1 MKKSSLA
8 GIGLALT
15 LGLAVSAYAA
25 DACNDNM
32 GHTGNGSQVSGN
44 RVGSIGGTPWGF
56 EQWYQGG
63 NASMTYY
70 SNGTFKA
77 NWSGSSDYLTRV
89 GYQYNGNGIDHKSK
103 NFAVD
108 YKYTK
113 SGSAQYG
120 YIGVYGWTKNP
131 ETEYYIVDDW
141 FSKPSENYVGE
152 KFGEITVDGAK
163 YTIHAF
169 LRQQEPSKSGTS
181 TFVQFFSIRET
192 PRQCGHIDISAHFK
206 KWDELFTGQN
216 KQLRGSKG
224 GGSASLKFGNV
235 TEVMLMTEAGG
246 NATGSVD
253 YTYFDMTDNAKS
265 SPTSSSTAKSSSS
278 VAKSSSSKGG
288 SGTTSGTIDACKD
301 EMGHQGDSKTTQGQN
316 NSSVTGNVGSS
327 PYHYEIW
334 YQGGNNSMTF
344 YDNGT
349 YKASWNGTNDFLAR
363 VGFKYNEKQTYEE
376 LGPIDAYFKWSKQGN
391 AGGYNYIG
399 IYGWTVDPLVEYY
412 IVDDWF
418 SEPGANLLGS
428 KKGEFTVDGATYEVY
443 QNMRYNAPSIKG
455 DQTFPQF
462 FSKRKGAR
470 QCGHIDVTAHFKKWE
485 ELGMKM
491 GKMYEAKV
499 LVEAGGGSGS
509 FDVTYFKMTD
519 KAHPLPSSE
528 PESSSSEVAKSSGS
542 VARSSGS
549 FGRSSGSFGR
559 SSASVNP
566 GSSGGTYAL
575 VNDLDYVQPSGTFQV
590 FDPQGRYLG
599 KLEVLPGT
607 SVTTA
612 LKASFPKAQ
621 VYLVK
626 QGQWLR
632 RITVTR

>member
-1 MKKSSLA
+1 MKKCSLA
-8 GIGLALT
+8 GIGLAMT
-15 LGLAVSAYAA
+15 LGLAVSAFAA

-44 RVGSIGGTPWGF
+44 RVGSINGTPWGY

-89 GYQYNGNGIDHKSK
+89 GYQYNGNGISHKTK

-113 SGSAQYG
+113 SGNAQYG

-141 FSKPSENYVGE
+141 FSKPSEQYVGE

-163 YTIHAF
+163 YSIHAF

-206 KWDELFTGQN
+206 KWDELFTGQQ

-253 YTYFDMTDNAKS
+253 YTYFNMVDNATP
-265 SPTSSSTAKSSSS
+265 SPTSSASPKSSSS

-288 SGTTSGTIDACKD
+288 TAVSGTIDACKD
-301 EMGHQGDSKTTQGQN
+301 AMGHEGQSKTDNGRN
-316 NSSVTGNVGSS
+316 NSSSTGNIGSTG
-327 PYHYEIW
+327 YHYEIW
-334 YQGGNNSMTF
+334 YQGGNNSMTY

-349 YKASWNGTNDFLAR
+349 YTAKWSGTNDFLAR
-363 VGFKYNEKQTYEE
+363 VGFKYNEDKTYDQV
-376 LGPIDAYFKWSKQGN
+376 GPIDAYYKWSHQGS

-418 SEPGANLLGS
+418 NKPGANLLGQR
-428 KKGEFTVDGATYEVY
+428 KGEFTVDGDTYEIY
-443 QNMRYNAPSIKG
+443 QNTRYNAPSIKG
-455 DQTFPQF
+455 DQTFPQY
-462 FSKRKGAR
+462 FSVRKSAR
-470 QCGHIDVTAHFKKWE
+470 QCGHIDITAHFKKWE
-485 ELGMKM
+485 SLGMKM

-499 LVEAGGGSGS
+499 LVEAGGGTGS

-519 KAHPLPSSE
+519 AKHPLPQPE
-528 PESSSSEVAKSSGS
+528 PESSSNVAKSS
-542 VARSSGS
+542 SSGS
-549 FGRSSGSFGR
+549 AKSSSSRGGWKWGSS
-559 SSASVNP
+559 SSATDAIP
-566 GSSGGTYAL
+566 FMTQAL
-575 VNDLDYVQPSGTFQV
+575 ATMDGQFMV
-590 FDPQGRYLG
+590 FDMQGRTLG
-599 KLEVLPGT
+599 AIDVPVGST
-607 SVTTA
+607 VASA
-612 LKASFPKAQ
+612 IKAKFKNTGI
-621 VYLVK
+621 YLVK
-626 QGQWLR
+626 QGKSFLR
-632 RITVTR
+632 VKVTP

>member
-1 MKKSSLA
+1 MKKSYLA
-8 GIGLALT
+8 VMGLTVIMGLAT
-15 LGLAVSAYAA
+15 SAFAA

-32 GHTGNGSQVSGN
+32 GHSGNGTQVSGN
-44 RVGSIGGTPWGF
+44 RVGPISGTPWGY

-77 NWSGSSDYLTRV
+77 NWSGSGDYLTRV
-89 GYQYNGNGIDHKSK
+89 GYQYNGNGISHKSK

-108 YKYTK
+108 YKYSKT
-113 SGSAQYG
+113 GNAQYG

-141 FSKPSENYVGE
+141 YSKPSENYVGE

-169 LRQQEPSKSGTS
+169 LRQSEPSKSGTS

-216 KQLRGSKG
+216 KQLKGSKG
-224 GGSASLKFGNV
+224 GASASLKFGNV

-253 YTYFDMTDNAKS
+253 YTYFNMVDNATP
-265 SPTSSSTAKSSSS
+265 SPTSSASSKSSSS

-288 SGTTSGTIDACKD
+288 TAVSGTIDACKD
-301 EMGHQGDSKTTQGQN
+301 AMGHEGQSKTDNGRN
-316 NSSVTGNVGSS
+316 NSSSTGNIGSTG
-327 PYHYEIW
+327 YHYEIW
-334 YQGGNNSMTF
+334 YQGGNNSMTY

-349 YKASWNGTNDFLAR
+349 YTAKWSGTNDFLAR
-363 VGFKYNEKQTYEE
+363 VGFKYDEKQTYEQV
-376 LGPIDAYFKWSKQGN
+376 GPIDAYYKWSHQGS

-418 SEPGANLLGS
+418 NKPGANLLGQR
-428 KKGEFTVDGATYEVY
+428 KGEFTVDGDTYEIY
-443 QNMRYNAPSIKG
+443 QNTRYNAPSIKG
-455 DQTFPQF
+455 DQTFPQY
-462 FSKRKGAR
+462 FSVRKSAR
-470 QCGHIDVTAHFKKWE
+470 QCGHIDITAHFKKWE
-485 ELGMKM
+485 SLGMKM

-499 LVEAGGGSGS
+499 LVEAGGGTGS

-519 KAHPLPSSE
+519 AKHPLPQPE
-528 PESSSSEVAKSSGS
+528 PESSSNVAKSS
-542 VARSSGS
+542 SSGS
-549 FGRSSGSFGR
+549 AKSSSSRGGWNWGRSSSSTDALPFMTQALATMDGQFMVFDMQGR
-559 SSASVNP
+559 SLGAIDVPAGSTVASAI
-566 GSSGGTYAL
+566 
-575 VNDLDYVQPSGTFQV
+575 
-590 FDPQGRYLG
+590 
-599 KLEVLPGT
+599 
-607 SVTTA
+607 
-612 LKASFPKAQ
+612 KAKFKNTGI
-621 VYLVK
+621 YLVK
-626 QGQWLR
+626 QGKTFLR
-632 RITVTR
+632 VKVTP

>member
-1 MKKSSLA
+1 MKKCSLA
-8 GIGLALT
+8 GIGLAMT
-15 LGLAVSAYAA
+15 LGLAVSAFAA

-44 RVGSIGGTPWGF
+44 RVGSISGTPWGY

-70 SNGTFKA
+70 NNGTFKA

-89 GYQYNGNGIDHKSK
+89 GYQYNGNGISHKTK

-113 SGSAQYG
+113 SGNAQYG

-141 FSKPSENYVGE
+141 FSKPSEQYVGE

-163 YTIHAF
+163 YSIHAF

-206 KWDELFTGQN
+206 KWDELFTGQQ

-253 YTYFDMTDNAKS
+253 YTYFNMVDNATS
-265 SPTSSSTAKSSSS
+265 SPTSSASPKSSSS

-288 SGTTSGTIDACKD
+288 TAVSGTIDACKD
-301 EMGHQGDSKTTQGQN
+301 AMGHEGQSKTDNGRN
-316 NSSVTGNVGSS
+316 NSSSTGNIGSTG
-327 PYHYEIW
+327 YHYEIW
-334 YQGGNNSMTF
+334 YQGGNNSMTY

-349 YKASWNGTNDFLAR
+349 YTAKWSGTNDFLAR
-363 VGFKYNEKQTYEE
+363 VGFKYNEDKTYDQV
-376 LGPIDAYFKWSKQGN
+376 GPIDAYYKWSHQGS

-418 SEPGANLLGS
+418 NKPGANLLGQR
-428 KKGEFTVDGATYEVY
+428 KGEFTVDGDTYEIY
-443 QNMRYNAPSIKG
+443 QNTRYNAPSIKG
-455 DQTFPQF
+455 DQTFPQY
-462 FSKRKGAR
+462 FSVRKSAR
-470 QCGHIDVTAHFKKWE
+470 QCGHIDITAHFKKWE
-485 ELGMKM
+485 SLGMKM

-499 LVEAGGGSGS
+499 LVEAGGGTGS

-519 KAHPLPSSE
+519 AKHPLPQPE
-528 PESSSSEVAKSSGS
+528 PESSSNEAKSSSSGS
-542 VARSSGS
+542 VKSSSSRGGWNW
-549 FGRSSGSFGR
+549 GRSSSSTDAIPFMTQALATMDGQFLVFDMQGR
-559 SSASVNP
+559 SLGAIDVPAGSTVASAI
-566 GSSGGTYAL
+566 
-575 VNDLDYVQPSGTFQV
+575 
-590 FDPQGRYLG
+590 
-599 KLEVLPGT
+599 
-607 SVTTA
+607 
-612 LKASFPKAQ
+612 KAKFKNTGI
-621 VYLVK
+621 YLVK
-626 QGQWLR
+626 QGKTFLR
-632 RITVTR
+632 VKVTP

>member
-1 MKKSSLA
+1 MKKCSLA
-8 GIGLALT
+8 GIGLAMT
-15 LGLAVSAYAA
+15 LGLAVSAFAA

-44 RVGSIGGTPWGF
+44 RVGSINGTPWGY

-89 GYQYNGNGIDHKSK
+89 GYQYNGNGISHKTK

-113 SGSAQYG
+113 SGNAQYG

-141 FSKPSENYVGE
+141 FSKPSEQYVGE

-163 YTIHAF
+163 YSIHAF

-206 KWDELFTGQN
+206 KWDELFTGQQ

-253 YTYFDMTDNAKS
+253 YTYFNMVDNATP
-265 SPTSSSTAKSSSS
+265 SPTSSASPKSSSS

-288 SGTTSGTIDACKD
+288 TAVSGTIDACKD
-301 EMGHQGDSKTTQGQN
+301 AMGHEGQSKTDNGRN
-316 NSSVTGNVGSS
+316 NSSSTGNIGSTG
-327 PYHYEIW
+327 YHYEIW
-334 YQGGNNSMTF
+334 YQGGNNSMTY

-349 YKASWNGTNDFLAR
+349 YTAKWSGTNDFLAR
-363 VGFKYNEKQTYEE
+363 VGFKYNEDKTYDQV
-376 LGPIDAYFKWSKQGN
+376 GPIDAYYKWSHQGS

-418 SEPGANLLGS
+418 NKPGANLLGQR
-428 KKGEFTVDGATYEVY
+428 KGEFTVDGDTYEIY
-443 QNMRYNAPSIKG
+443 QNTRYNAPSIKG
-455 DQTFPQF
+455 DQTFPQY
-462 FSKRKGAR
+462 FSVRKSAR
-470 QCGHIDVTAHFKKWE
+470 QCGHIDITAHFKKWE
-485 ELGMKM
+485 SLGMKM

-499 LVEAGGGSGS
+499 LVEAGGGTGS

-519 KAHPLPSSE
+519 AKHPLPQPE
-528 PESSSSEVAKSSGS
+528 PESSSNVAKSS
-542 VARSSGS
+542 SSGS
-549 FGRSSGSFGR
+549 AKSSSSRGGWKWGSS
-559 SSASVNP
+559 SSA
-566 GSSGGTYAL
+566 TDAL
-575 VNDLDYVQPSGTFQV
+575 PFMTQALATMDGQFMV
-590 FDPQGRYLG
+590 FDMQGRTLG
-599 KLEVLPGT
+599 AIVVPAGST
-607 SVTTA
+607 VASA
-612 LKASFPKAQ
+612 IKAKFKNTG

-626 QGQWLR
+626 QGKTFLR
-632 RITVTR
+632 VKVTP

>member
-1 MKKSSLA
+1 MKKCSLA
-8 GIGLALT
+8 GIGLAMT
-15 LGLAVSAYAA
+15 LGLAVSAFAA

-44 RVGSIGGTPWGF
+44 RVGSINGTPWGY

-89 GYQYNGNGIDHKSK
+89 GYQYNGNGISHKTK

-113 SGSAQYG
+113 SGNAQYG

-141 FSKPSENYVGE
+141 FSKPSEQYVGE

-163 YTIHAF
+163 YSIHAF

-206 KWDELFTGQN
+206 KWDELFTGQQ

-253 YTYFDMTDNAKS
+253 YTYFNMVDNATP
-265 SPTSSSTAKSSSS
+265 SPTSSASPKSSSS

-288 SGTTSGTIDACKD
+288 TAVSGTIDACKD
-301 EMGHQGDSKTTQGQN
+301 AMGHEGQSKTDNGRN
-316 NSSVTGNVGSS
+316 NSSSTGNIGSTG
-327 PYHYEIW
+327 YHYEIW
-334 YQGGNNSMTF
+334 YQGGNNSMTY

-349 YKASWNGTNDFLAR
+349 YTAKWSGTNDFLAR
-363 VGFKYNEKQTYEE
+363 VGFKYNEDKTYDQV
-376 LGPIDAYFKWSKQGN
+376 GPIDAYYKWSHQGS

-418 SEPGANLLGS
+418 NKPGANLLGQR
-428 KKGEFTVDGATYEVY
+428 KGEFTVDGDTYEIY
-443 QNMRYNAPSIKG
+443 QNTRYNAPSIKG
-455 DQTFPQF
+455 DQTFPQY
-462 FSKRKGAR
+462 FSVRKSAR
-470 QCGHIDVTAHFKKWE
+470 QCGHIDITAHFKKWE
-485 ELGMKM
+485 SLGMKM

-499 LVEAGGGSGS
+499 LVEAGGGTGS

-519 KAHPLPSSE
+519 AKHPLPQPE
-528 PESSSSEVAKSSGS
+528 PESSSNVAKSS
-542 VARSSGS
+542 SSGS
-549 FGRSSGSFGR
+549 AKSSSSRGGWNWGRSS
-559 SSASVNP
+559 SATDAIP
-566 GSSGGTYAL
+566 FMTQAL
-575 VNDLDYVQPSGTFQV
+575 ATMDGQFMV
-590 FDPQGRYLG
+590 FDMQGRTLG
-599 KLEVLPGT
+599 AIDVPVGST
-607 SVTTA
+607 VASA
-612 LKASFPKAQ
+612 IKAKFKNTGI
-621 VYLVK
+621 YLVK
-626 QGQWLR
+626 QGKSFLR
-632 RITVTR
+632 VKVTP

>member
-1 MKKSSLA
+1 MKKCSLA
-8 GIGLALT
+8 GIGLAMT
-15 LGLAVSAYAA
+15 LGLAVSAFAA

-44 RVGSIGGTPWGF
+44 RVGAINGTPWGY

-89 GYQYNGNGIDHKSK
+89 GYQYNGNGISHKTK

-113 SGSAQYG
+113 SGNAQYG

-141 FSKPSENYVGE
+141 FSKPSEQYVGE

-163 YTIHAF
+163 YSIHAF

-206 KWDELFTGQN
+206 KWDELFTGQQ

-253 YTYFDMTDNAKS
+253 YTYFNMVDNATP
-265 SPTSSSTAKSSSS
+265 SPTSSASPKSSSS

-288 SGTTSGTIDACKD
+288 TAVSGTIDACKD
-301 EMGHQGDSKTTQGQN
+301 AMGHEGQSKTDNGRN
-316 NSSVTGNVGSS
+316 NSSSTGNIGSTG
-327 PYHYEIW
+327 YHYEIW
-334 YQGGNNSMTF
+334 YQGGNNSMTY

-349 YKASWNGTNDFLAR
+349 YTAKWSGTNDFLAR
-363 VGFKYNEKQTYEE
+363 VGFKYNEDKTYDQV
-376 LGPIDAYFKWSKQGN
+376 GPIDAYYKWSHQGS

-418 SEPGANLLGS
+418 NKPGANLLGQR
-428 KKGEFTVDGATYEVY
+428 KGEFTVDGDTYEIY
-443 QNMRYNAPSIKG
+443 QNTRYNAPSIKG
-455 DQTFPQF
+455 DQTFPQY
-462 FSKRKGAR
+462 FSVRKSAR
-470 QCGHIDVTAHFKKWE
+470 QCGHIDITAHFKKWE
-485 ELGMKM
+485 SLGMKM

-499 LVEAGGGSGS
+499 LVEAGGGTGS

-519 KAHPLPSSE
+519 AKHPLPQPE
-528 PESSSSEVAKSSGS
+528 PESSSSVVKSSSSGTAKSS
-542 VARSSGS
+542 SSRGGWNW
-549 FGRSSGSFGR
+549 GRSS
-559 SSASVNP
+559 SA
-566 GSSGGTYAL
+566 TDAL
-575 VNDLDYVQPSGTFQV
+575 PFMAQALATMDGQFMV
-590 FDPQGRYLG
+590 FDMQGRTLG
-599 KLEVLPGT
+599 AIDVPAGST
-607 SVTTA
+607 VASA
-612 LKASFPKAQ
+612 IKAKFKNTGI
-621 VYLVK
+621 YLVK
-626 QGQWLR
+626 QGKTFLR
-632 RITVTR
+632 VKVTP

>member
-1 MKKSSLA
+1 MKKCSLA
-8 GIGLALT
+8 GIGLAMT
-15 LGLAVSAYAA
+15 LGLAVSAFAA

-44 RVGSIGGTPWGF
+44 RVGSINGTPWGY

-89 GYQYNGNGIDHKSK
+89 GYQYNGNGISHKTK

-113 SGSAQYG
+113 SGNAQYG

-141 FSKPSENYVGE
+141 FSKPSEQYVGE

-163 YTIHAF
+163 YSIHAF

-206 KWDELFTGQN
+206 KWDELFTGQQ

-253 YTYFDMTDNAKS
+253 YTYFNMVDNATP
-265 SPTSSSTAKSSSS
+265 SPTSSASPKSSSS

-288 SGTTSGTIDACKD
+288 TAVSGTIDACKD
-301 EMGHQGDSKTTQGQN
+301 AMGHEGQSKTDNGRN
-316 NSSVTGNVGSS
+316 NSSSTGNIGSTG
-327 PYHYEIW
+327 YHYEIW
-334 YQGGNNSMTF
+334 YQGGNNSMTY

-349 YKASWNGTNDFLAR
+349 YTAKWSGTNDFLAR
-363 VGFKYNEKQTYEE
+363 VGFKYNEDKTYDQV
-376 LGPIDAYFKWSKQGN
+376 GPIDAYYKWSHQGS

-418 SEPGANLLGS
+418 NKPGANLLGQR
-428 KKGEFTVDGATYEVY
+428 KGEFTVDGDTYEIY
-443 QNMRYNAPSIKG
+443 QNTRYNAPSIKG
-455 DQTFPQF
+455 DQTFPQY
-462 FSKRKGAR
+462 FSVRKSAR
-470 QCGHIDVTAHFKKWE
+470 QCGHIDITAHFKKWE
-485 ELGMKM
+485 SLGMKM

-499 LVEAGGGSGS
+499 LVEAGGGTGS

-519 KAHPLPSSE
+519 AKHPLPQPE
-528 PESSSSEVAKSSGS
+528 PESSSSVVKSSSSGSAKSS
-542 VARSSGS
+542 SSRGGWNW
-549 FGRSSGSFGR
+549 GRSSSATDALPFMTQALATMDGQFMVFDMQGR
-559 SSASVNP
+559 SLGAIDVPAGSTVASAI
-566 GSSGGTYAL
+566 
-575 VNDLDYVQPSGTFQV
+575 
-590 FDPQGRYLG
+590 
-599 KLEVLPGT
+599 
-607 SVTTA
+607 
-612 LKASFPKAQ
+612 KAKFKNTGI
-621 VYLVK
+621 YLVK
-626 QGQWLR
+626 QGKTFLR
-632 RITVTR
+632 VKVTP

>member
-1 MKKSSLA
+1 MKKCSLA
-8 GIGLALT
+8 GIGLAMT
-15 LGLAVSAYAA
+15 LGLAVSAFAA

-44 RVGSIGGTPWGF
+44 RVGSINGTPWGF

-89 GYQYNGNGIDHKSK
+89 GYQYNGNGISHKTK

-113 SGSAQYG
+113 SGNAQYG

-141 FSKPSENYVGE
+141 FSKPSEQYVGE

-163 YTIHAF
+163 YSIHAF

-206 KWDELFTGQN
+206 KWDELFTGQQ

-253 YTYFDMTDNAKS
+253 YTYFNMVDNATP
-265 SPTSSSTAKSSSS
+265 SPTSSASSKSSSS

-288 SGTTSGTIDACKD
+288 TAVSGTIDACKD
-301 EMGHQGDSKTTQGQN
+301 AMGHEGQSKTDNGRN
-316 NSSVTGNVGSS
+316 NSSSTGNIGSTG
-327 PYHYEIW
+327 YHYEIW
-334 YQGGNNSMTF
+334 YQGGNNSMTY

-349 YKASWNGTNDFLAR
+349 YTAKWSGTNDFLAR
-363 VGFKYNEKQTYEE
+363 VGFKYDEKQTYEQV
-376 LGPIDAYFKWSKQGN
+376 GPIDAYYKWSHQGS

-418 SEPGANLLGS
+418 NKPGANLLGQR
-428 KKGEFTVDGATYEVY
+428 KGEFTVDGDTYEIY
-443 QNMRYNAPSIKG
+443 QNTRYNAPSIKG
-455 DQTFPQF
+455 DQTFPQY
-462 FSKRKGAR
+462 FSVRKSSR
-470 QCGHIDVTAHFKKWE
+470 SCGHIDITAHFKKWE
-485 ELGMKM
+485 SLGMKM

-499 LVEAGGGSGS
+499 LVEAGGGTGS

-519 KAHPLPSSE
+519 KNHPLPQAVV
-528 PESSSSEVAKSSGS
+528 SSSSVVKSSSSAAVKSSSSRGS
-542 VARSSGS
+542 WNW
-549 FGRSSGSFGR
+549 GRSS
-559 SSASVNP
+559 SS
-566 GSSGGTYAL
+566 TDAL
-575 VNDLDYVQPSGTFQV
+575 PFMTQALATMDGQFMV
-590 FDPQGRYLG
+590 FDMQGRTLG
-599 KLEVLPGT
+599 AIDVPAGST
-607 SVTTA
+607 VASA
-612 LKASFPKAQ
+612 IKAKFKNAGI
-621 VYLVK
+621 YLVK
-626 QGQWLR
+626 QGKSFLR
-632 RITVTR
+632 VKVTP

>member
-1 MKKSSLA
+1 MGTGSKKWLKTAIILA
-8 GIGLALT
+8 FGLSVT
-15 LGLAVSAYAA
+15 SAFAA

-32 GHTGNGSQVSGN
+32 GHSGNGSQVSGN
-44 RVGSIGGTPWGF
+44 RVGSISGTPWGF

-113 SGSAQYG
+113 TGNASYG

-141 FSKPSENYVGE
+141 FSKPSEQYVGE

-163 YTIHAF
+163 YSIHAF

-206 KWDELFTGQN
+206 KWDELFTGQQ

-278 VAKSSSSKGG
+278 REGGSSSSK
-288 SGTTSGTIDACKD
+288 T
-301 EMGHQGDSKTTQGQN
+301 
-316 NSSVTGNVGSS
+316 
-327 PYHYEIW
+327 
-334 YQGGNNSMTF
+334 
-344 YDNGT
+344 
-349 YKASWNGTNDFLAR
+349 
-363 VGFKYNEKQTYEE
+363 
-376 LGPIDAYFKWSKQGN
+376 
-391 AGGYNYIG
+391 
-399 IYGWTVDPLVEYY
+399 
-412 IVDDWF
+412 
-418 SEPGANLLGS
+418 
-428 KKGEFTVDGATYEVY
+428 
-443 QNMRYNAPSIKG
+443 
-455 DQTFPQF
+455 
-462 FSKRKGAR
+462 
-470 QCGHIDVTAHFKKWE
+470 
-485 ELGMKM
+485 
-491 GKMYEAKV
+491 
-499 LVEAGGGSGS
+499 
-509 FDVTYFKMTD
+509 
-519 KAHPLPSSE
+519 
-528 PESSSSEVAKSSGS
+528 SSSSGFSFPFSNGMWNISSSTDAIPVADINLFNTEKS
-542 VARSSGS
+542 
-549 FGRSSGSFGR
+549 
-559 SSASVNP
+559 
-566 GSSGGTYAL
+566 L
-575 VNDLDYVQPSGTFQV
+575 QV
-590 FDPQGRYLG
+590 FDMQGKYLG
-599 KLEVLPGT
+599 KIDV
-607 SVTTA
+607 VTGVSINDA
-612 LKASFPKAQ
+612 LMTRFHKSG

-626 QGQWLR
+626 QGSFIQ
-632 RITVTR
+632 RIAVK

>member
-1 MKKSSLA
+1 MKKCSLA
-8 GIGLALT
+8 GIGLAMT
-15 LGLAVSAYAA
+15 LGLAVSAFAS

-44 RVGSIGGTPWGF
+44 KVGSISGTPWGY

-89 GYQYNGNGIDHKSK
+89 GYQYNGNGISHKTK

-113 SGSAQYG
+113 SGNAQYG

-141 FSKPSENYVGE
+141 FSKPSEQYVGE

-163 YTIHAF
+163 YSIHAF

-206 KWDELFTGQN
+206 KWDELFTGQQ

-253 YTYFDMTDNAKS
+253 YTYFNMVDNATS
-265 SPTSSSTAKSSSS
+265 SPTSSGSAPKSSSS
-278 VAKSSSSKGG
+278 VAKSSSSQGG
-288 SGTTSGTIDACKD
+288 TAVSGTIDACKD
-301 EMGHQGDSKTTQGQN
+301 AMGHEGQSKTDNGRN
-316 NSSVTGNVGSS
+316 NSSSTGNIGSTG
-327 PYHYEIW
+327 YHYEIW
-334 YQGGNNSMTF
+334 YQGGNNSMTY

-349 YKASWNGTNDFLAR
+349 YTAKWSGTNDFLAR
-363 VGFKYNEKQTYEE
+363 VGFKYNEDKTYDQV
-376 LGPIDAYFKWSKQGN
+376 GPIDAYYKWSHQGS

-418 SEPGANLLGS
+418 NKPGANLLGQR
-428 KKGEFTVDGATYEVY
+428 KGEFTVDGDTYEIY
-443 QNMRYNAPSIKG
+443 QNTRYNAPSIKG
-455 DQTFPQF
+455 DQTFPQY
-462 FSKRKGAR
+462 FSVRKSAR
-470 QCGHIDVTAHFKKWE
+470 QCGHIDITAHFKKWE
-485 ELGMKM
+485 SLGMKM

-499 LVEAGGGSGS
+499 LVEAGGGTGS

-519 KAHPLPSSE
+519 AKHPLPQPE
-528 PESSSSEVAKSSGS
+528 PESSSSVVKSSSSGTAKSS
-542 VARSSGS
+542 SSRGGWNW
-549 FGRSSGSFGR
+549 GRSSSATDALPFMTQALATMDGQFMVFDMQGR
-559 SSASVNP
+559 SLGAIDVPAGSTVASAI
-566 GSSGGTYAL
+566 
-575 VNDLDYVQPSGTFQV
+575 
-590 FDPQGRYLG
+590 
-599 KLEVLPGT
+599 
-607 SVTTA
+607 
-612 LKASFPKAQ
+612 KAKFKNTGI
-621 VYLVK
+621 YLVK
-626 QGQWLR
+626 QGKTFLR
-632 RITVTR
+632 VKVTP

>member
-1 MKKSSLA
+1 MMKCSLV
-8 GIGLALT
+8 GIGLVMT
-15 LGLAVSAYAA
+15 LGLAVSAFAA

-44 RVGSIGGTPWGF
+44 RVGSINGTPWGF

-89 GYQYNGNGIDHKSK
+89 GYQYNGNGISHKTK

-113 SGSAQYG
+113 SGNAQYG

-141 FSKPSENYVGE
+141 FSKPSEQYVGE

-163 YTIHAF
+163 YSIHAF

-206 KWDELFTGQN
+206 KWDELFTGQQ

-253 YTYFDMTDNAKS
+253 YTYFNMVDNATP
-265 SPTSSSTAKSSSS
+265 SPTSSASSKSSSS

-288 SGTTSGTIDACKD
+288 TAVSGTIDACKD
-301 EMGHQGDSKTTQGQN
+301 AMGHEGQSKTDNGRN
-316 NSSVTGNVGSS
+316 NSSSTGNIGSTG
-327 PYHYEIW
+327 YHYEIW
-334 YQGGNNSMTF
+334 YQGGNNSMTY

-349 YKASWNGTNDFLAR
+349 YTAKWSGTNDFLAR
-363 VGFKYNEKQTYEE
+363 VGFKYDEKQTYEQV
-376 LGPIDAYFKWSKQGN
+376 GPIDAYYKWSHQGS

-418 SEPGANLLGS
+418 NKPGANLLGQR
-428 KKGEFTVDGATYEVY
+428 KGEFTVDGDTYEIY
-443 QNMRYNAPSIKG
+443 QNTRYNAPSIKG
-455 DQTFPQF
+455 DQTFPQY
-462 FSKRKGAR
+462 FSVRKSAR
-470 QCGHIDVTAHFKKWE
+470 QCGHIDITAHFKKWE
-485 ELGMKM
+485 SLGMKM

-499 LVEAGGGSGS
+499 LVEAGGGTGS

-519 KAHPLPSSE
+519 AKHPLPQPE
-528 PESSSSEVAKSSGS
+528 PESSSNVAKSS
-542 VARSSGS
+542 SSGS
-549 FGRSSGSFGR
+549 AKSSSSRGGWNWGRSSSSTDALPFMTQALATMDGQFMVFDMQGR
-559 SSASVNP
+559 SLGAIDVPAGSTVASAI
-566 GSSGGTYAL
+566 
-575 VNDLDYVQPSGTFQV
+575 
-590 FDPQGRYLG
+590 
-599 KLEVLPGT
+599 
-607 SVTTA
+607 
-612 LKASFPKAQ
+612 KAKFKNTGI
-621 VYLVK
+621 YLVK
-626 QGQWLR
+626 QGKTFLR
-632 RITVTR
+632 VKVTP

>member
-1 MKKSSLA
+1 MNKSSMA
-8 GIGLALT
+8 GIGLALM
-15 LGLAVSAYAA
+15 LGLATSAFAA
-25 DACNDNM
+25 DACNEDM
-32 GHTGNGSQVSGN
+32 GHPGNGNNVSGN
-44 RVGSIGGTPWGF
+44 RVGSISGTPWGF

-63 NASMTYY
+63 NATMTYY

-89 GYQYNGNGIDHKSK
+89 GYQYNGGGIDHKSK
-103 NFAVD
+103 SFAVD

-113 SGSAQYG
+113 TGSAQYG
-120 YIGVYGWTKNP
+120 YIGVYGWTASP

-141 FSKPSENYVGE
+141 FSKPSEQYVGE

-224 GGSASLKFGNV
+224 GGSASLKFGKV

-253 YTYFDMTDNAKS
+253 YTYFNMVDNAS
-265 SPTSSSTAKSSSS
+265 PSPTSSTSKSSSS
-278 VAKSSSSKGG
+278 VAKSSSSQGG
-288 SGTTSGTIDACKD
+288 GTVSTNIDACKD
-301 EMGHQGDSKTTQGQN
+301 QMGHEGSGKVDNGRDNQSA
-316 NSSVTGNVGSS
+316 TGNVGSS

-334 YQGGNNSMTF
+334 YQGGSNSMTS

-349 YKASWNGTNDFLAR
+349 FTAKWSGTNDFLAR
-363 VGFKYNEKQTYEE
+363 VGFKYNEDKTHDE
-376 LGPIDAYFKWSKQGN
+376 LGPIDAYFNWKKSGN

-418 SEPGANLLGS
+418 SEPGANLLGQ

-443 QNMRYNAPSIKG
+443 QNQRNNAPSIKG
-455 DQTFPQF
+455 NQTFPQY

-470 QCGHIDVTAHFKKWE
+470 SCGHIDISAHFKKWE
-485 ELGMKM
+485 SLGMKM

-519 KAHPLPSSE
+519 KAHPLATPV
-528 PESSSSEVAKSSGS
+528 ESSASVPTSSAS
-542 VARSSGS
+542 VTRSSNS
-549 FGRSSGSFGR
+549 FGRSSNSVVT
-559 SSASVNP
+559 SSATVGP
-566 GSSGGTYAL
+566 TSSTIAL
-575 VNDLDYVQPSGTFQV
+575 PVDLQSMTVSGNFQV
-590 FDPQGRYLG
+590 FDMQGKYLG
-599 KLEVLPGT
+599 QIEVVQGMT
-607 SVTTA
+607 VSSA
-612 LKASFPKAQ
+612 IKARFQNAG

-626 QGQWLR
+626 GNGRLH
-632 RITVTR
+632 RIAVK

>member
-1 MKKSSLA
+1 MKKCSLA
-8 GIGLALT
+8 GIGLAMT
-15 LGLAVSAYAA
+15 LGLAVSAFAA

-44 RVGSIGGTPWGF
+44 RVGSINGTPWGY

-89 GYQYNGNGIDHKSK
+89 GYQYNGNGISHKTK

-113 SGSAQYG
+113 SGNAQYG

-141 FSKPSENYVGE
+141 FSKPSEQYVGE

-163 YTIHAF
+163 YSIHAF

-206 KWDELFTGQN
+206 KWDELFTGQQ

-253 YTYFDMTDNAKS
+253 YTYFNMVDNATP
-265 SPTSSSTAKSSSS
+265 SPTSSASPKSSSS

-288 SGTTSGTIDACKD
+288 TAVSGTIDACKD
-301 EMGHQGDSKTTQGQN
+301 AMGHEGQSKTDNGRN
-316 NSSVTGNVGSS
+316 NSSSTGNIGSTG
-327 PYHYEIW
+327 YHYEIW
-334 YQGGNNSMTF
+334 YQGGNNSMTY

-349 YKASWNGTNDFLAR
+349 YTAKWSGTNDFLAR
-363 VGFKYNEKQTYEE
+363 VGFKYNEDKTYDQV
-376 LGPIDAYFKWSKQGN
+376 GPIDAYYKWSHQGS

-418 SEPGANLLGS
+418 NKPGANLLGQR
-428 KKGEFTVDGATYEVY
+428 KGEFTVDGDTYEIY
-443 QNMRYNAPSIKG
+443 QNTRYNAPSIKG
-455 DQTFPQF
+455 DQTFPQY
-462 FSKRKGAR
+462 FSVRKSAR
-470 QCGHIDVTAHFKKWE
+470 QCGHIDITAHFKKWE
-485 ELGMKM
+485 SLGMKM

-499 LVEAGGGSGS
+499 LVEAGGGTGS

-519 KAHPLPSSE
+519 AKHPLPQPE
-528 PESSSSEVAKSSGS
+528 PESSSNVAKSS
-542 VARSSGS
+542 SSGS
-549 FGRSSGSFGR
+549 AKSSSSRGGWNWGRSS
-559 SSASVNP
+559 SA
-566 GSSGGTYAL
+566 TDAL
-575 VNDLDYVQPSGTFQV
+575 PFMTQALATMDGQFMV
-590 FDPQGRYLG
+590 FDMQGRTLG
-599 KLEVLPGT
+599 AIDVPAGST
-607 SVTTA
+607 VASA
-612 LKASFPKAQ
+612 IKAKFKNTGI
-621 VYLVK
+621 YLVK
-626 QGQWLR
+626 QGKSFLR
-632 RITVTR
+632 VKVTP

>member
-1 MKKSSLA
+1 MKKMSMA
-8 GIGLALT
+8 GFGLALT

-32 GHTGNGSQVSGN
+32 GHSGNGRQVSGN
-44 RVGSIGGTPWGF
+44 SVGSISGTPWGF

-70 SNGTFKA
+70 DNGTFKA

-89 GYQYNGNGIDHKSK
+89 GFQYNGNGISHTTKS
-103 NFAVD
+103 FAVD

-141 FSKPSENYVGE
+141 FSKPSEQYVGE

-253 YTYFDMTDNAKS
+253 YTYFNMVDNAS
-265 SPTSSSTAKSSSS
+265 PSPTSSTSKSSSS
-278 VAKSSSSKGG
+278 VAKSSSSQGG
-288 SGTTSGTIDACKD
+288 GTTVSTNIDACKD
-301 EMGHQGDSKTTQGQN
+301 QMGHEGSGKVDNGRDNQSA
-316 NSSVTGNVGSS
+316 TGNVGSS

-334 YQGGNNSMTF
+334 YQGGSNSMTS

-349 YKASWNGTNDFLAR
+349 FTAKWSGTNDFLAR
-363 VGFKYNEKQTYEE
+363 VGFKYNEDKTHDE
-376 LGPIDAYFKWSKQGN
+376 LGPIDAYFNWKKSGN

-418 SEPGANLLGS
+418 SEPGANLLGQ

-443 QNMRYNAPSIKG
+443 QNQRNNAPSIKG
-455 DQTFPQF
+455 NQTFPQY

-470 QCGHIDVTAHFKKWE
+470 SCGHIDISAHFKKWE
-485 ELGMKM
+485 SLGMKM

-519 KAHPLPSSE
+519 KAHPLATPVE
-528 PESSSSEVAKSSGS
+528 
-542 VARSSGS
+542 
-549 FGRSSGSFGR
+549 
-559 SSASVNP
+559 SSASVP
-566 GSSGGTYAL
+566 TSSASVTRSSNSFSRSSNSVVTSSTTVGPTSSTTAL
-575 VNDLDYVQPSGTFQV
+575 PVDLQSMTVSGNFQV
-590 FDPQGRYLG
+590 FDMQGKYLG
-599 KLEVLPGT
+599 QIEVVQGMT
-607 SVTTA
+607 VSSA
-612 LKASFPKAQ
+612 IKARFQNAG

-626 QGQWLR
+626 GNGRLH
-632 RITVTR
+632 RIAVK

>member
-1 MKKSSLA
+1 MKKSSFA
-8 GIGLALT
+8 GFGIALM
-15 LGLAVSAYAA
+15 LGLATSVFAA
-25 DACNDNM
+25 DPCNDNM
-32 GHTGNGSQVSGN
+32 GHTGNGTNVSGN
-44 RVGSIGGTPWGF
+44 KVGSISGTKWGY

-89 GYQYNGNGIDHKSK
+89 GFQYSGNGISHKTK
-103 NFAVD
+103 HFAVD

-113 SGSAQYG
+113 TGSAQYG
-120 YIGVYGWTKNP
+120 YIGIYGWTKNP

-141 FSKPSENYVGE
+141 YSKPSENYVGE

-192 PRQCGHIDISAHFK
+192 PRQCGHIDISAHFN
-206 KWDELFTGQN
+206 KWDELFTGQT
-216 KQLRGSKG
+216 KQLKGSKG
-224 GGSASLKFGNV
+224 GGSAQLKFGNV

-253 YTYFDMTDNAKS
+253 YTYFNMVDDAQ
-265 SPTSSSTAKSSSS
+265 SSSGGDTPKSSSS
-278 VAKSSSSKGG
+278 VAKSSSSKGSSGG
-288 SGTTSGTIDACKD
+288 STSGTIDACKD
-301 EMGHQGDSKTTQGQN
+301 EMGHQGESKTTSGQN
-316 NSSVTGNVGSS
+316 NSSVTGKVGSS

-334 YQGGNNSMTF
+334 YQGGNNNMTF

-363 VGFKYNEKQTYEE
+363 VGFKYNEDKTYEE
-376 LGPIDAYFKWSKQGN
+376 LGPIDAYFKWSKSGN

-428 KKGEFTVDGATYEVY
+428 KKGEFTVDGATYEIY
-443 QNMRYNAPSIKG
+443 QNTRYNAPSIKG

-470 QCGHIDVTAHFKKWE
+470 SCGHIDVTAHFKKWE

-509 FDVTYFKMTD
+509 FDVSYFKMTD
-519 KAHPLPSSE
+519 KAHPLE
-528 PESSSSEVAKSSGS
+528 VAVEESSSSTVPTSSSTGPKSS
-542 VARSSGS
+542 SG
-549 FGRSSGSFGR
+549 FGPW
-559 SSASVNP
+559 A
-566 GSSGGTYAL
+566 GSSSTIAIPVELQVLAAGGTY
-575 VNDLDYVQPSGTFQV
+575 QV
-590 FDPQGRYLG
+590 FDMQGRSLG
-599 KLEVLPGT
+599 KVEVAPGAT
-607 SVTTA
+607 IVAT
-612 LKASFPKAQ
+612 LKARFQNAG
-621 VYLVK
+621 VYLVR
-626 QGQWLR
+626 QGSKMIR
-632 RITVTR
+632 VAVNP

>member
-1 MKKSSLA
+1 MKKCSLA
-8 GIGLALT
+8 GIGLAMT
-15 LGLAVSAYAA
+15 LGLAVSAFAA

-44 RVGSIGGTPWGF
+44 RVGSINGTPWGY

-89 GYQYNGNGIDHKSK
+89 GYQYNGNGISHKTK

-113 SGSAQYG
+113 SGNAQYG

-141 FSKPSENYVGE
+141 FSKPSEQYVGE

-163 YTIHAF
+163 YSIHAF

-206 KWDELFTGQN
+206 KWDELFTGQQ

-253 YTYFDMTDNAKS
+253 YTYFNMVDNATP
-265 SPTSSSTAKSSSS
+265 SPTSSASPKSSSS

-288 SGTTSGTIDACKD
+288 TAVSGTIDACKD
-301 EMGHQGDSKTTQGQN
+301 AMGHEGQSKTDNGRN
-316 NSSVTGNVGSS
+316 NSSSTGNIGSTG
-327 PYHYEIW
+327 YHYEIW
-334 YQGGNNSMTF
+334 YQGGNNSMTY

-349 YKASWNGTNDFLAR
+349 YTAKWSGTNDFLAR
-363 VGFKYNEKQTYEE
+363 VGFKYNEDKTYDQV
-376 LGPIDAYFKWSKQGN
+376 GPIDAYYKWSHQGS

-418 SEPGANLLGS
+418 NKPGANLLGQR
-428 KKGEFTVDGATYEVY
+428 KGEFTVDGDTYEIY
-443 QNMRYNAPSIKG
+443 QNTRYNAPSIKG
-455 DQTFPQF
+455 DQTFPQY
-462 FSKRKGAR
+462 FSVRKSAR
-470 QCGHIDVTAHFKKWE
+470 QCGHIDITAHFKKWE
-485 ELGMKM
+485 SLGMKM

-499 LVEAGGGSGS
+499 LVEAGGGTGS

-519 KAHPLPSSE
+519 AKHPLPQPE
-528 PESSSSEVAKSSGS
+528 PESSSNVAKSS
-542 VARSSGS
+542 SSGS
-549 FGRSSGSFGR
+549 AKSSSSRGGWNWGHSSSATDALPFMTQALATMDGQFMVFDMQGRSLGAIDVPAGSTVA
-559 SSASVNP
+559 SAI
-566 GSSGGTYAL
+566 
-575 VNDLDYVQPSGTFQV
+575 
-590 FDPQGRYLG
+590 
-599 KLEVLPGT
+599 
-607 SVTTA
+607 
-612 LKASFPKAQ
+612 KAKFKNTGI
-621 VYLVK
+621 YLVK
-626 QGQWLR
+626 QGKSFLR
-632 RITVTR
+632 VKVTP

>member
-1 MKKSSLA
+1 LA
-8 GIGLALT
+8 GIGLAMT
-15 LGLAVSAYAA
+15 LGLAVSAFAA

-44 RVGSIGGTPWGF
+44 RVGSINGTPWGF

-89 GYQYNGNGIDHKSK
+89 GYQYNGNGISHKTK

-113 SGSAQYG
+113 SGNAQYG

-141 FSKPSENYVGE
+141 FSKPSEQYVGE

-163 YTIHAF
+163 YSIHAF

-206 KWDELFTGQN
+206 KWDELFTGQQ

-224 GGSASLKFGNV
+224 GASASLKFGNV

-253 YTYFDMTDNAKS
+253 YTYFNMVDNATP
-265 SPTSSSTAKSSSS
+265 SPTSSASSKSSSS

-288 SGTTSGTIDACKD
+288 TAVSGTIDACKD
-301 EMGHQGDSKTTQGQN
+301 AMGHEGQSKTDNGRN
-316 NSSVTGNVGSS
+316 NSSSTGNIGSTG
-327 PYHYEIW
+327 YHYEIW
-334 YQGGNNSMTF
+334 YQGGNNSMTY

-349 YKASWNGTNDFLAR
+349 YTAKWSGTNDFLAR
-363 VGFKYNEKQTYEE
+363 VGFKYNEDKTYDQV
-376 LGPIDAYFKWSKQGN
+376 GPIDAYYKWSHQGS

-418 SEPGANLLGS
+418 NKPGANLLGQR
-428 KKGEFTVDGATYEVY
+428 KGEFTVDGDTYEIY
-443 QNMRYNAPSIKG
+443 QNTRYNAPSIKG
-455 DQTFPQF
+455 DQTFPQY
-462 FSKRKGAR
+462 FSVRKSAR
-470 QCGHIDVTAHFKKWE
+470 QCGHIDITAHFKKWE
-485 ELGMKM
+485 SLGMKM

-499 LVEAGGGSGS
+499 LVEAGGGTGS

-519 KAHPLPSSE
+519 AKHPLPQ
-528 PESSSSEVAKSSGS
+528 PESSSSEAPKSSSS
-542 VARSSGS
+542 VKSS
-549 FGRSSGSFGR
+549 SS
-559 SSASVNP
+559 
-566 GSSGGTYAL
+566 TEAL
-575 VNDLDYVQPSGTFQV
+575 PVELQMAVTGGTFQV
-590 FDPQGRYLG
+590 FDMQGRFLG
-599 KLEVLPGT
+599 NLEVAPGAT
-607 SVTTA
+607 LTKA
-612 LKASFPKAQ
+612 LKVRFQNAG

-626 QGQWLR
+626 NGKTMQ
-632 RITVTR
+632 RIAVR